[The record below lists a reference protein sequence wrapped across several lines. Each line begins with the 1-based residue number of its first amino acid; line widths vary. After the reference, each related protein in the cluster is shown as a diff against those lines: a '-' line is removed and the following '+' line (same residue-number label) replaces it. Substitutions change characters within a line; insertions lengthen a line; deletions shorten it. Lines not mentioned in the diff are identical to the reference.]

1 MADNTTTLAELI
13 ADGRSG
19 KISQAEFARAF
30 GQTKVLVLL
39 ANAAAPG
46 PDSAPESD
54 TDDDVIEPLIL
65 ELPSGEPAVAVFG
78 APELVPDDYL
88 QAAPNPLALQ
98 GAELLGMLP
107 TGVGL
112 ALNPAHEH
120 SLQLQPNEIPTF
132 AFVALGK

>member
-1 MADNTTTLAELI
+1 MADNMITLAELI

-46 PDSAPESD
+46 TD

-88 QAAPNPLALQ
+88 QAAPNPLAHQ

-112 ALNPAHEH
+112 ALNPGHEH